1 MLPIAIAKR
10 LAFVVL
16 LGAVVVTSLAFGV
29 VDLAHAADLAAR

>member
-16 LGAVVVTSLAFGV
+16 LGAAVVTGLAFGV
-29 VDLAHAADLAAR
+29 VDLAHAADLAVR